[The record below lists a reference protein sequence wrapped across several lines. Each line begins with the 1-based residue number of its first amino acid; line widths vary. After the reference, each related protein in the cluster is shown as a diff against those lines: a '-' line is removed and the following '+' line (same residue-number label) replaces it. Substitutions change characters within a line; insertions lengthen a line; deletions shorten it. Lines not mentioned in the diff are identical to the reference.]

1 MGKKNK
7 NKTSFAESLRG
18 DYNPR
23 VGIGDSG
30 KVGKNDFSIDGKS
43 FDYRDPRNMKYS
55 DGHYADRIGDDGS
68 AEDYGNRNSYE
79 FTNPLYDYSYGD
91 VRDAAKALDIGNVN
105 EKSEVKQI
113 LDRIQNG
120 PAETK
125 EKKED
130 KPKKFLDDYI
140 DKNIKNESTQ
150 AEVEIPTTQNNGSA
164 EGDNSINSP
173 ITQANPQTVTGD
185 NNVVSQT
192 NAIKQAIDNR
202 SDKSDNSSRMFLD
215 DYKLNLGSKLNLR
228 SFS

>member
-7 NKTSFAESLRG
+7 NKSPFG

-23 VGIGDSG
+23 VGIGNSG

-55 DGHYADRIGDDGS
+55 DGQRADRVGDSGS
-68 AEDYGNRNSYE
+68 AEDYDNRNSYE
-79 FTNPLYDYSYGD
+79 FTNPLYDYAFGD
-91 VRDAAKALDIGNVN
+91 VRDAAKDLGIGNVN

-120 PAETK
+120 PEQTK

-130 KPKKFLDDYI
+130 KPKKFLDKYI
-140 DKNIKNESTQ
+140 DKNIKNESTK
-150 AEVEIPTTQNNGSA
+150 AEVEIPTAQNNASA
-164 EGDNSINSP
+164 KGDNSINSP
-173 ITQANPQTVTGD
+173 ISQANPQTVTGD
-185 NNVVSQT
+185 NNVVSQN
-192 NAIKQAIDNR
+192 NAIKQAIDKRVNN
-202 SDKSDNSSRMFLD
+202 SDNSSRMFLD
-215 DYKLNLGSKLNLR
+215 DYKLNLGSKLNLK

>member
-1 MGKKNK
+1 MGKNAF
-7 NKTSFAESLRG
+7 NLAEDARYDPKYG
-18 DYNPR
+18 INGR
-23 VGIGDSG
+23 VKKDE
-30 KVGKNDFSIDGKS
+30 FSIDGKS
-43 FDYRDPRNMKYS
+43 WNYRDPQNKDS
-55 DGHYADRIGDDGS
+55 NDYAIAARIGDDGS
-68 AEDYGNRNSYE
+68 AEDNWSKNAYAY
-79 FTNPLYDYSYGD
+79 TNPLYDYSYGQ

-120 PAETK
+120 PEQTK

-130 KPKKFLDDYI
+130 KPKKFLDNYI
-140 DKNIKNESTQ
+140 DKNIKNESTK
-150 AEVEIPTTQNNGSA
+150 AEVEIPTAQNNGSA
-164 EGDNSINSP
+164 KGDNSINSP

-192 NAIKQAIDNR
+192 NAIKQSIDNR
-202 SDKSDNSSRMFLD
+202 NNNSDNSSRMFLD